1 MTAKPSPVS
10 LTPRRQP
17 RSPARY
23 LYSCGPSPGRGAGA
37 WRGYLG
43 GDPPPTPQERKSGP
57 STRSHPRPSASRTL
71 SPLPSSLP
79 PPVLPALP
87 LLLPSLLLSFPSPL
101 PALFFCCCC
110 FSLFLLSLLPCLP
123 ILSFVSPA
131 HRSHSTLF
139 PPLRFLSLTIPFLS
153 VCLSFLPSFSA
164 FLSLSPS
171 ASPLFLTLNSSLV
184 RARGSCLSLSF

>member
-71 SPLPSSLP
+71 SPFPSSLP

-87 LLLPSLLLSFPSPL
+87 LRLPSLLLSQR
-101 PALFFCCCC
+101 FFCCL
-110 FSLFLLSLLPCLP
+110 FLFLLSLLPRLP

-139 PPLRFLSLTIPFLS
+139 PPLHFLSLTIPFLS

-164 FLSLSPS
+164 FFFFLSPHR
-171 ASPLFLTLNSSLV
+171 PP
-184 RARGSCLSLSF
+184 LSFSL